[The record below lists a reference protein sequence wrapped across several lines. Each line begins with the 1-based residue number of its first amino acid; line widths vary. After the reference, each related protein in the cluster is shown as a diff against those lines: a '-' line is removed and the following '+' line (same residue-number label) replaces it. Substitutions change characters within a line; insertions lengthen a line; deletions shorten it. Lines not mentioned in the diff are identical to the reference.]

1 MGEPLIEVRGLVNR
15 FGSQVVH
22 DHLDMTVEQGE
33 VFGIV
38 GGSGSG
44 KSVLLRS
51 ILGLQRPRAGQ
62 VTMMGRDL
70 TQMSTAELKS
80 IKATYGVTFQQGALF
95 SSLTVLQNVQLPML
109 EHLQLSP
116 RALEELALLKVRL
129 VGLPDEAARKYP
141 AQLSGGMIKRAALA
155 RALAL
160 DPRLLMLDEPTAGLD
175 PDQRRGLRRA
185 AHGPAPAARTHGH
198 HDHPRS
204 RHHLQNL
211 QSCRGDHRPQ
221 DDQRHPRGHHPQSPS
236 VDPGLLPWRA
246 REAFRQPMEREAN
259 YTAVGAFVLLVATMA
274 SLFVYWY
281 AGSGDARDYKRYEI
295 YFEGSVSGLNRGSTV
310 RYLGVDVGRVVAIRI
325 DKRASDRVQVIADI
339 DSTTPISKETLASLS
354 MQGVTGLLYIDLLA
368 NAKSTRV
375 MASVP
380 SEKYPVI
387 DSVQS
392 NFDRLLA
399 SLPDLVGRAT
409 VVVDRAARVLSDDN
423 INAFSKTMQNIE
435 QTSATLPG
443 AMRDAA
449 VVVADLKATLAD
461 VRVAATGA
469 RQLIETSGPNLAA
482 ASERIRAISENLAR
496 TTSNLDRLMTDH
508 REDLGLFLRD
518 SLPEIER
525 LLRDSRSAA
534 QEFGELSRSLKADPS
549 QLLYEPSYKGVE
561 IPR

>member
-1 MGEPLIEVRGLVNR
+1 
-15 FGSQVVH
+15 
-22 DHLDMTVEQGE
+22 
-33 VFGIV
+33 
-38 GGSGSG
+38 
-44 KSVLLRS
+44 
-51 ILGLQRPRAGQ
+51 
-62 VTMMGRDL
+62 
-70 TQMSTAELKS
+70 
-80 IKATYGVTFQQGALF
+80 
-95 SSLTVLQNVQLPML
+95 
-109 EHLQLSP
+109 
-116 RALEELALLKVRL
+116 
-129 VGLPDEAARKYP
+129 
-141 AQLSGGMIKRAALA
+141 
-155 RALAL
+155 
-160 DPRLLMLDEPTAGLD
+160 
-175 PDQRRGLRRA
+175 
-185 AHGPAPAARTHGH
+185 
-198 HDHPRS
+198 
-204 RHHLQNL
+204 
-211 QSCRGDHRPQ
+211 
-221 DDQRHPRGHHPQSPS
+221 
-236 VDPGLLPWRA
+236 
-246 REAFRQPMEREAN
+246 MEREAN
-259 YTAVGAFVLLVATMA
+259 YTAVGAFVLLVVTMA

-325 DKRASDRVQVIADI
+325 DARASDRVQVIADI

-368 NAKSTRV
+368 NAKTTRV

-380 SEKYPVI
+380 SERYPVI

-392 NFDRLLA
+392 NFDRLLS

-409 VVVDRAARVLSDDN
+409 VVVDRAARVLSDEN
-423 INAFSKTMQNIE
+423 IKAFSKTLQNIE
-435 QTSATLPG
+435 LTSATLPG

-449 VVVADLKATLAD
+449 VVVADLKTTLAD
-461 VRVAATGA
+461 VRVAAASA
-469 RQLIETSGPNLAA
+469 RQLMETSGPDLAA

-518 SLPEIER
+518 SLPEFER

>member
-1 MGEPLIEVRGLVNR
+1 ME
-15 FGSQVVH
+15 SA
-22 DHLDMTVEQGE
+22 
-33 VFGIV
+33 
-38 GGSGSG
+38 
-44 KSVLLRS
+44 RS
-51 ILGLQRPRAGQ
+51 A
-62 VTMMGRDL
+62 
-70 TQMSTAELKS
+70 
-80 IKATYGVTFQQGALF
+80 
-95 SSLTVLQNVQLPML
+95 
-109 EHLQLSP
+109 
-116 RALEELALLKVRL
+116 
-129 VGLPDEAARKYP
+129 
-141 AQLSGGMIKRAALA
+141 
-155 RALAL
+155 
-160 DPRLLMLDEPTAGLD
+160 
-175 PDQRRGLRRA
+175 
-185 AHGPAPAARTHGH
+185 
-198 HDHPRS
+198 
-204 RHHLQNL
+204 
-211 QSCRGDHRPQ
+211 
-221 DDQRHPRGHHPQSPS
+221 SPS
-236 VDPGLLPWRA
+236 
-246 REAFRQPMEREAN
+246 MEREAN
-259 YTAVGAFVLLVATMA
+259 YTAVGAFVLLVVTMA

-325 DKRASDRVQVIADI
+325 DARASDRVQVIADI
-339 DSTTPISKETLASLS
+339 DSTTPISKDTLASLS

-380 SEKYPVI
+380 SERYPVI

-392 NFDRLLA
+392 NFDRLLS

-423 INAFSKTMQNIE
+423 IKAFSKTMQNIE

-461 VRVAATGA
+461 VRVAAANA
-469 RQLIETSGPNLAA
+469 RQLMETSGPDLAA
-482 ASERIRAISENLAR
+482 ASGRIRAISENLAR